1 MKNVPLSNLLLET
14 DSPALAAE
22 KQVITGWRINNC
34 NHTNLLG
41 VLLRILGGVY
51 CPVLQIL
58 TLFQTKKCHF
68 LDPFSDLASKKLC
81 HHYLDQNSNKK
92 RFLNMLLKI
101 HFKFAYFSFFLS
113 HFVHTL
119 PSFPQK
125 PSPIP
130 DQNGQS
136 VYLFSNQNGTYL
148 YGLCKGVPPP
158 ATNLSMFCVDR
169 RLKCLVLDEIRSFR
183 SSGSI

>member
-41 VLLRILGGVY
+41 YSWEFLVGVC
-51 CPVLQIL
+51 CPV
-58 TLFQTKKCHF
+58 QTKKYHF
-68 LDPFSDLASKKLC
+68 LDPFSYLASKKLL

-113 HFVHTL
+113 F
-119 PSFPQK
+119 
-125 PSPIP
+125 
-130 DQNGQS
+130 
-136 VYLFSNQNGTYL
+136 
-148 YGLCKGVPPP
+148 
-158 ATNLSMFCVDR
+158 
-169 RLKCLVLDEIRSFR
+169 SFR
-183 SSGSI
+183 SYTPVVPSKTIPDSRPKWAKGIPVFEPKRYIPIWLM

>member
-41 VLLRILGGVY
+41 VLLRILGGG
-51 CPVLQIL
+51 VLPGSLNSDSISDQ
-58 TLFQTKKCHF
+58 KCHF

-169 RLKCLVLDEIRSFR
+169 RLKCLVLDEMRSF
-183 SSGSI
+183 SSGGSI

>member
-41 VLLRILGGVY
+41 VLLRILGGG
-51 CPVLQIL
+51 VLPGSLNSDSISDQ
-58 TLFQTKKCHF
+58 KCHF

-92 RFLNMLLKI
+92 RFLNMLLTI

-113 HFVHTL
+113 FFL
-119 PSFPQK
+119 SF
-125 PSPIP
+125 
-130 DQNGQS
+130 
-136 VYLFSNQNGTYL
+136 
-148 YGLCKGVPPP
+148 
-158 ATNLSMFCVDR
+158 
-169 RLKCLVLDEIRSFR
+169 SFR
-183 SSGSI
+183 SYTPVVPSKTIPDSRPKWAKCIPVFEPKRYIPIWLM